1 MYKALDIAKWLI
13 EYNFGKSE
21 TEGEDLITNLKL
33 QKLLYY
39 AQSAS
44 LAFYNKRLFEDKFEA
59 WRHGPVIPQIYRTYK
74 KYGSNPIT
82 EVEFVDLD
90 KSTTSLLINV
100 YNYFGKMS
108 AWGLAELTHEET
120 PWQEAYEKSQD
131 PQKNNDIIT
140 IDENLMKEVFLEK
153 YAK

>member
-1 MYKALDIAKWLI
+1 
-13 EYNFGKSE
+13 
-21 TEGEDLITNLKL
+21 
-33 QKLLYY
+33 
-39 AQSAS
+39 
-44 LAFYNKRLFEDKFEA
+44 
-59 WRHGPVIPQIYRTYK
+59 
-74 KYGSNPIT
+74 
-82 EVEFVDLD
+82 
-90 KSTTSLLINV
+90 
-100 YNYFGKMS
+100 MS